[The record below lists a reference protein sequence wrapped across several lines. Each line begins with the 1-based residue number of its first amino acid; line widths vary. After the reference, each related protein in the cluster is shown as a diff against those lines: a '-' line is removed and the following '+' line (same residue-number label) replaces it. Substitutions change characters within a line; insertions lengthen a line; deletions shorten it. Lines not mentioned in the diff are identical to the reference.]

1 MHRLAMQF
9 QILTMPPTVA
19 FNEDALPPPTRSP
32 ANVHS
37 ACQYKRC
44 FLALVLKRNIR
55 LSFAVA
61 ILGSGAAL
69 FQPSRSTDSAFWNL
83 LPSAPLV

>member
-1 MHRLAMQF
+1 MQF
-9 QILTMPPTVA
+9 QILMMPPTVA
-19 FNEDALPPPTRSP
+19 FKEDALPPPTRSP

-44 FLALVLKRNIR
+44 SVALMLKRNIR

-69 FQPSRSTDSAFWNL
+69 C
-83 LPSAPLV
+83 